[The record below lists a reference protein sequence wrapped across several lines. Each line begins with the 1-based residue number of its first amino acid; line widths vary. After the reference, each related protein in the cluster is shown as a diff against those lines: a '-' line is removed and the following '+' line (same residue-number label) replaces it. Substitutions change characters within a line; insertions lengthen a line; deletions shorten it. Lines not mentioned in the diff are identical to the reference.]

1 MSTEDLNY
9 FRTDLNQV
17 DGLIN
22 QCVEM
27 IEDNGVEDEANF
39 EPIYALFMEL
49 QTEITNFQE
58 RQKWIWSLQVWA
70 W

>member
-9 FRTDLNQV
+9 LRTDLNQV

-39 EPIYALFMEL
+39 EPIYTLFMQL
-49 QTEITNFQE
+49 QNEITNFQE
-58 RQKWIWSLQVWA
+58 RQKWI
-70 W
+70 

>member
-49 QTEITNFQE
+49 QAEITNFQE
-58 RQKWIWSLQVWA
+58 RQKWI
-70 W
+70 

>member
-58 RQKWIWSLQVWA
+58 RQKWI
-70 W
+70 

>member
-49 QTEITNFQE
+49 QAEITNFQE